1 MRRHVLY
8 LHVISIA
15 LIYSVF
21 AEDSRP
27 NIVVIMA
34 DDLVSFIWFYLTGSR
49 TARSRVYL
57 GNMANDLS
65 ASYKIHFTKESSP
78 EPVKSN

>member
-1 MRRHVLY
+1 MRRTVSY

-21 AEDSRP
+21 AEESRS

-34 DDLVSFIWFYLTGSR
+34 DDLVSFIWF
-49 TARSRVYL
+49 
-57 GNMANDLS
+57 
-65 ASYKIHFTKESSP
+65 I
-78 EPVKSN
+78 